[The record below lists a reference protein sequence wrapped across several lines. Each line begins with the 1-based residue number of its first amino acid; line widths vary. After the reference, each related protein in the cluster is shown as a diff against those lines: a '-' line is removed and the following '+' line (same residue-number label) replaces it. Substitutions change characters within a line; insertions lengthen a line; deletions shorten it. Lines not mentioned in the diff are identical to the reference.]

1 MTYVG
6 VDVGARAL
14 HAVAVDGSCTVLD
27 AATFDASDLDALAA
41 WAVDAT
47 VAAIDAPDG
56 PSVGAHAG
64 DAEVAPKFRTG
75 RCGEVALGRQRGH
88 WVSWVTP
95 AQPEPGSWI
104 DVGIRVHAAL
114 QETIEVYPHAGFREL
129 AGGAALPKKAT
140 VAGRLAR
147 AALLRA
153 AGLRSGDLDRWSH
166 DALDAGLAAVVALHR
181 AQGRAQRVACSPDE
195 ACGQDGSAIWLPGG
209 AHSSAV
215 STTRVGR

>member
-6 VDVGARAL
+6 VDVGARTL
-14 HAVAVDGSCTVLD
+14 HAVAVDGSSAVLD
-27 AATFDASDLDALAA
+27 AAIFDARHVEALVVWAGAA
-41 WAVDAT
+41 T
-47 VAAIDAPDG
+47 IAAIDAPDG

-75 RCGEVALGRQRGH
+75 RCGEVALGRKRGY

-129 AGGAALPKKAT
+129 AGGTTLPKKTT
-140 VAGRLAR
+140 VAGRRAR
-147 AALLRA
+147 AGLLRA
-153 AGLRSGDLDRWSH
+153 AGLSARTMESWSH
-166 DALDAGLAAVVALHR
+166 DTLDAALAAIVALHR
-181 AQGRAQRVACSPDE
+181 GMDRAQRLGCGEDE
-195 ACGQDGSAIWLPGG
+195 PCGQDGSAIWLP
-209 AHSSAV
+209 ARA
-215 STTRVGR
+215 T

>member
-14 HAVAVDGSCTVLD
+14 HAVAVDGSLAVLD
-27 AATFDASDLDALAA
+27 VAILDARHLQALVV
-41 WAVDAT
+41 WAEGAT
-47 VAAIDAPDG
+47 IAAIDAPDG
-56 PSVGAHAG
+56 PSAGAHAG
-64 DAEVAPKFRTG
+64 DVGVAPKFRTG
-75 RCGEVALGRQRGH
+75 RCGEVALGRKRGY

-95 AQPEPGSWI
+95 VQPEPDSWI
-104 DVGIRVHAAL
+104 DVGIRAHAAL

-129 AGGAALPKKAT
+129 AGGATLPKKAT

-166 DALDAGLAAVVALHR
+166 DALDAGLAAVVALHH